1 MGEMSWEDMSLTS
14 PYLTLSITGGVPKT
28 IEQRC
33 ACTWF
38 IGNPKGTCHPGT
50 KKPLSCPESD

>member
-33 ACTWF
+33 ARTWL
-38 IGNPKGTCHPGT
+38 IGNPKGTCHP
-50 KKPLSCPESD
+50 